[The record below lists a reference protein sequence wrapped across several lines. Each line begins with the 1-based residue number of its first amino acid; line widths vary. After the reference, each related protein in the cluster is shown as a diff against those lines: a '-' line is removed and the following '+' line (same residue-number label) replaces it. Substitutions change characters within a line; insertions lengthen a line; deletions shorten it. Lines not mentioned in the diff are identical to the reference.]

1 MSDMLKVEG
10 FDDLLKDPTTGVIIN
25 QNRAAY
31 EQYVAKRRKEEAVT
45 KQVERN
51 AADILELKNDLSEI
65 KNLLTQILNK

>member
-1 MSDMLKVEG
+1 MEKLLKVEG
-10 FDDLLKDPTTGVIIN
+10 YDDLLKDPVTGVVIN
-25 QNRAAY
+25 NNRSAY
-31 EQYVAKRRKEEAVT
+31 EQYVAKRRKDEAVT